1 MLDNCA
7 TAGPA
12 AGPAAAGPAAVVEEV
27 EEKKE
32 EIEAVDMGGLF
43 GGDDDDYWAAS
54 TSLKSRESYPRFQIS
69 NI

>member
-43 GGDDDDYWAAS
+43 GGDDDDY
-54 TSLKSRESYPRFQIS
+54 
-69 NI
+69 